1 MLYAA
6 RFPDKVRKMV
16 IAGAPIDISA
26 DDSPITSLAA
36 TVPLSLFEQ
45 LVKSGQGRVLGQRAF
60 SFWGSPALDQ
70 ARIAAILQR
79 AADAASPIPEDLAER
94 FRRWYVTTVD
104 LPGTYYLQ
112 VVDWLFKQNRIAR
125 GEFVALGRRIDLSQ
139 LRLPTFLLAARDD
152 EYVGLGQALAAARLL
167 GTRKS
172 DIRRAIAPC
181 SHLSLFMGAATLTT
195 IWPSIVRWLTS
206 ERAPKAK
213 PRKGSFLVKTAS

>member
-1 MLYAA
+1 M
-6 RFPDKVRKMV
+6 
-16 IAGAPIDISA
+16 
-26 DDSPITSLAA
+26 
-36 TVPLSLFEQ
+36 
-45 LVKSGQGRVLGQRAF
+45 
-60 SFWGSPALDQ
+60 
-70 ARIAAILQR
+70 
-79 AADAASPIPEDLAER
+79 
-94 FRRWYVTTVD
+94 TTVD

-125 GEFVALGRRIDLSQ
+125 GEFVALGRRINLSR

-195 IWPSIVRWLTS
+195 MWPPIVRWLTG
-206 ERAPKAK
+206 ERPPMAK
-213 PRKGSFLVKTAS
+213 PRRGRSLAKTLS